1 MNFLYVFEDNYG
13 HKHNL
18 TKEISRGGQ
27 GAVFRTSNQNIAV
40 KLSLNAA
47 SEPVLD
53 DSQNESYNKIRLLP
67 FPESLN
73 ITLPRAVLSGASGYI
88 MELLDDMD
96 SFEAIFNVTKYTSA
110 ENDWLKEIEKDNPEC
125 ARHFSRYIAS
135 GGVRRRLALYM
146 SCASLLARLHCAG
159 LVYCDI
165 SSKNLFGSTDPEK
178 SNVWLIDSDNV
189 NYQRITS
196 SGNNVCYT
204 PGYAAPEVLDS
215 GEMSMYSD
223 CYAFAVSLFKDL
235 TMTHPFMGK
244 RINELCEQEN
254 CFQDEAE
261 NQVFSGMEPWICDTE
276 DTSNAGSSAVPAELV
291 FNKGMMGLFQR
302 MFSEESRMTDP
313 LVRPTMP
320 EMAEGIAQLY
330 DTTVRCSKCGM
341 DSFFTGK
348 CPWCDAEQ
356 KTLTLKS
363 WYSVSEKKKRNLW
376 EFARE
381 CQEGCRISVPDRLAK
396 GFIPAQIDKAAFVVA
411 ASSEGYVL
419 SDFMAEADV
428 FVSEEGGDFRRVF
441 GKYVLT
447 HNSFT
452 IRLENRNDSTS
463 VIIEGGVVN

>member
-1 MNFLYVFEDNYG
+1 MSFLYVFEDNYG

-27 GAVFRTSNQNIAV
+27 GAVFRTSDPNIAV
-40 KLSLNAA
+40 KLSLNAN
-47 SEPVLD
+47 EPVLD
-53 DSQNESYNKIRLLP
+53 DSENEAYNKIRLLP

-73 ITLPRAVLSGASGYI
+73 ITLPQAVLSGASGYV

-96 SFEAIFNVTKYTSA
+96 SFEAIFDTTKYA
-110 ENDWLKEIEKDNPEC
+110 LEENDWLREIENDNPEC
-125 ARHFSRYIAS
+125 ARDFSRYIAS

-146 SCASLLARLHCAG
+146 HCASLLVRLHCAG

-215 GEMSMYSD
+215 REMSMYSD

-244 RINELCEQEN
+244 RIDELCEQEDY
-254 CFQDEAE
+254 FDGAE
-261 NQVFSGMEPWICDTE
+261 KQVLSGMEPWIYDTE
-276 DTSNAGSSAVPAELV
+276 DTSNEGSSAVPAELV
-291 FNKGMMGLFQR
+291 VNEEMMDLFQR
-302 MFSEESRMTDP
+302 MFSEKSRMSDP

-320 EMAEGIAQLY
+320 EMAEGIARLY
-330 DTTVRCSKCGM
+330 DTTVRCRKCGM

-348 CPWCDAEQ
+348 CPWCDAGQ
-356 KTLTLKS
+356 KTLTLSS
-363 WYSVSEKKKRNLW
+363 WYSVSGNKKRRLW

-381 CQEGCRISVPDRLAK
+381 CSEGSRINVPDRLAK
-396 GFIPAQIDKAAFVVA
+396 GFVPAQTDKAAFVVA
-411 ASSEGYVL
+411 VSAEGYVL
-419 SDFMAEADV
+419 SDFMADTDV
-428 FVSEEGGDFRRVF
+428 FISEDGADFRRVF
-441 GKYVLT
+441 GKYLST
-447 HNSFT
+447 HDSFT
-452 IRLENRNDSTS
+452 IRLENRSDRTS